1 MNNYMN
7 FNIYIE
13 YRSLQILFFFLELIL
28 GNF

>member
-13 YRSLQILFFFLELIL
+13 YRYLQILFFLELIL